1 MSALPTWRVFGSAG
15 PAGCAACRMT
25 RSGWGCEHGIDA
37 YAAGCRGR
45 VGGAGVGTALGAA
58 GGLAL
63 DLAPELGRWLF
74 GPGAAP
80 VIQAVQGAV
89 AAAAGTDDPAAQ
101 AIALQD
107 PARAGALRVQLAQIA
122 ADRARRRRGR
132 LHRAAHRCARGRGG
146 RARPWPCRWPA
157 PAARSPGGAPVVSV
171 VVLLTFGVVV
181 SLVLFHQVPP
191 GSEAVLNV
199 LLGTLGAMATS
210 VVGYWVGS
218 SIGSVR
224 KDERLARRDG

>member
-1 MSALPTWRVFGSAG
+1 MELTHMLQGA
-15 PAGCAACRMT
+15 
-25 RSGWGCEHGIDA
+25 
-37 YAAGCRGR
+37 AAGS
-45 VGGAGVGTALGAA
+45 VVPGVGTALGAA

-89 AAAAGTDDPAAQ
+89 AAATGTEDPAAQ

-107 PARAGALRVQLAQIA
+107 PARAGGLRVQLAQIA
-122 ADRARRRRGR
+122 ADRAAAAEDAFTAR
-132 LHRAAHRCARGRGG
+132 LTAALADVAGARAMAVSLASAG
-146 RARPWPCRWPA
+146 
-157 PAARSPGGAPVVSV
+157 SPLAWGAPVVSV

-191 GSEAVLNV
+191 GSETVLNV